1 MHSSVHS
8 PARRALLLSALGAA
22 SAGLALRAGAQAL
35 PANRPIRLLVGA
47 PPGGTTDVLARVVG
61 DALSKSLGHPVIV
74 DNKPGAGG
82 AIVMD
87 SLLSSPRDGLTY
99 LVAVSSLVT
108 ELPYTFKPKYD
119 PFKDIRPLADLGSG
133 GLVLVGSTNLPPRN
147 LQELVAYV
155 KDRPGQVNFASYTT
169 GTLSHV
175 MGLQLNK
182 LAGLDM
188 NHVGYKGSPP
198 ALTDVIGGQVQFM
211 FDGQATSIPMI
222 KAGKLRAYA
231 VSSARRS
238 AALPDVPTL
247 AEQGFASMTRAA
259 WMGLYTLPGVPESIQ
274 QRIREETL
282 KALAQPAIRARLDA
296 LGLGTDPQNPRTLEQ
311 MDRSLREDYEAVGE
325 ILRSVNYKP
334 E

>member
-1 MHSSVHS
+1 MKRHLVI
-8 PARRALLLSALGAA
+8 LAA
-22 SAGLALRAGAQAL
+22 GVFAVAAQAQDW
-35 PANRPIRLLVGA
+35 PQRPVRIVVPFAAGSS
-47 PPGGTTDVLARVVG
+47 PDILARIVN
-61 DALSKSLGHPVIV
+61 DRLTQRLGQPLIV

-99 LVAVSSLVT
+99 LVSVSSLVT

-119 PFKDIRPLADLGSG
+119 PFKDVKPLVDLGSG
-133 GLVLVGSTNLPPRN
+133 GLVLVSAATLPPQN
-147 LQELVAYV
+147 FKELIAYL
-155 KDRPGQVNFASYTT
+155 KARPGQTNFASYST

-175 MGLQLNK
+175 MGLQLNQ

-198 ALTDVIGGQVQFM
+198 ALADVIGGQVQIM

-222 KAGKLRAYA
+222 KGGKLRAYA
-231 VSSARRS
+231 ISAAKRS
-238 AALPDVPTL
+238 PALPDVPTL
-247 AEQGFASMTRAA
+247 AELGYPGMTRAG
-259 WMGLYTLPGVPESIQ
+259 WMGLYTLPGVPAPIQ
-274 QRIREETL
+274 QRVRDETL
-282 KALAQPAIRARLDA
+282 EALAQPAIRAKLEP
-296 LGLGTDPQNPRTLEQ
+296 LGLFSDVNNPRTPEQLEK
-311 MDRSLREDYEAVGE
+311 SLREDYEAVGG